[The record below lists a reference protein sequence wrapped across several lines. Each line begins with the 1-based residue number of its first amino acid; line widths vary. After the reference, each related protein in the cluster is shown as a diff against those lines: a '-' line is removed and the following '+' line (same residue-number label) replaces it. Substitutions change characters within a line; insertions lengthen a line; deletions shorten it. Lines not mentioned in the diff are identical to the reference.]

1 MGKISSRISERN
13 KHVKLNGG
21 KSYCLIC
28 GRLDKLSVNHV
39 PPRCATLLRDIEQF
53 HAAEWF
59 DIDVN
64 ETLKGVRSK
73 TGSSFKTICRG
84 CNSLLGQFDSELG
97 ALCET
102 ARNRI
107 YSYFNSFSSIGT
119 ALFLKCDVTAVMRSV
134 VGHMI
139 SATSTDECLRS
150 PNDGPYWKP
159 LRDFVLNGGVCET
172 HDFYC
177 WFYPYRQ
184 SLSAK
189 NVSFF
194 NDGHIALVTVL
205 SFYPFSFLAVQRDQ
219 GIYPYHAQ
227 RISLTSEG
235 VSLDLTSAGFR
246 YARFPFHGLE
256 GNQMQAHHNSHCI
269 VSIPK

>member
-39 PPRCATLLRDIEQF
+39 PPRCATLLRDVEQF

-73 TGSSFKTICRG
+73 TGSIFKTICKE

-97 ALCET
+97 ALCEA

-107 YSYFNSFSSIGT
+107 
-119 ALFLKCDVTAVMRSV
+119 
-134 VGHMI
+134 
-139 SATSTDECLRS
+139 
-150 PNDGPYWKP
+150 
-159 LRDFVLNGGVCET
+159 
-172 HDFYC
+172 
-177 WFYPYRQ
+177 
-184 SLSAK
+184 
-189 NVSFF
+189 
-194 NDGHIALVTVL
+194 
-205 SFYPFSFLAVQRDQ
+205 
-219 GIYPYHAQ
+219 
-227 RISLTSEG
+227 
-235 VSLDLTSAGFR
+235 
-246 YARFPFHGLE
+246 
-256 GNQMQAHHNSHCI
+256 
-269 VSIPK
+269 